1 VIDCQNDDVRSTVA
15 RNWPGD
21 TPVVLD
27 WTAVSAVFA
36 LTVIRGATAARM
48 LSLRNPT
55 HAHAE
60 RSAGKLQPSV

>member
-1 VIDCQNDDVRSTVA
+1 MA
-15 RNWPGD
+15 
-21 TPVVLD
+21 
-27 WTAVSAVFA
+27 WTAISAVFA
-36 LTVIRGATAARM
+36 VIVILGATTART